1 MVADRPKRE
10 EFVSQEEREDCK
22 ETACREKLKKNI
34 GFPNY
39 TNTILF
45 KLPHRT

>member
-22 ETACREKLKKNI
+22 ETACREKQII